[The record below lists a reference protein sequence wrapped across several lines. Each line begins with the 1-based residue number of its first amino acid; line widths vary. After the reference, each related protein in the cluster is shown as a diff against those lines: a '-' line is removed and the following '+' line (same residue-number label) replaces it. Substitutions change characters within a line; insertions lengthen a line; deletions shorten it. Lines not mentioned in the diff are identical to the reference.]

1 MWRTLFSGGGH
12 RASARSVLP
21 PFLAAFIVLALAY
34 TAIFVGRLH
43 TQQALDSVEVNAAES
58 ARVDLAASSLESS
71 IDTAASDARVAVAS
85 RAVRS
90 LAEEIS
96 AGTLSSAASVFQAQV
111 SNKPAIRQIR
121 YIDETGRERL
131 AVRRTDD
138 GVQRVPTARLQDRSK
153 HYFFAETR
161 DLRPGD
167 TYVTRLDL
175 EVDASGAI
183 VEPRQ
188 PLMRVIAAL
197 GDSTGARAGSVI
209 VDIDG
214 FHLVEQARQ
223 VIGAE
228 GYLLLNATGGY
239 IGGPDEADSFGFMT
253 DGPAFAER
261 HPEAWQ
267 TISASDSGHAMAHE
281 GLYAFSTAHPE
292 HAQTRLSGETHDA
305 DTHGHPNALKV
316 VSFVTAAALPSASIT
331 RDTATTAIFVFG
343 LIALATVTGLATHT
357 LISKRQYRRSIR
369 EAKTRLEAIR
379 DTLGE
384 GLVVIDPDGRIT
396 DVNPESERMLGW
408 TREQM
413 LGRVAHE
420 LFHSH
425 PDHSVEQV
433 ECAMLAVARTGVTFR
448 SEDEVFQRADGNA
461 IHVGVSAAPLVVD
474 EQIEGA
480 VIVFRDTTEIREY
493 QEEIRRLAFH
503 DALTGLPNRRVLA
516 DRLDLAISTADRRLT
531 PLAVMFLDLDGF
543 KEVNDDY
550 GHAVGDEFL
559 RQISDRLCGC
569 LRSSDTL
576 ARQGGDEFIVLLP
589 ELHDEGEA
597 EVVARRIIDG
607 LEQPFV
613 VDGYQLRAAVSVG
626 IAVRLDGESAETLIA
641 NADDAMYAAKQM
653 GENLYCVS
661 GRAPVAQA

>member
-1 MWRTLFSGGGH
+1 MWRTPFFAGQH
-12 RASARSVLP
+12 RASVRSVIF
-21 PFLAAFIVLALAY
+21 PFFAAFILLAVAY

-43 TQQALDSVEVNAAES
+43 TQHAVDSVEVNAAES
-58 ARVDLAASSLESS
+58 ARVDLAASSIESS
-71 IDTAASDARVAVAS
+71 IDTAASDARVAVTS

-90 LAEEIS
+90 LAEDIS
-96 AGTLSSAASVFQAQV
+96 ERTLSSAASVFQAQV
-111 SNKPAIRQIR
+111 TNKPSIRQIR
-121 YIDETGRERL
+121 YIDETGREQL
-131 AVRRTDD
+131 AVRRTEG
-138 GVQRVPTARLQDRSK
+138 GVERVPTARLQDRSK
-153 HYFFAETR
+153 HYFYAETR
-161 DLRPGD
+161 DLEPGD
-167 TYVTRLDL
+167 THVTRLDL
-175 EVDASGAI
+175 EVDATGAI
-183 VEPRQ
+183 AEPQQ
-188 PLMRVIAAL
+188 PLMRVFAAL
-197 GDSTGARAGSVI
+197 GNSTGARAGSVV

-214 FHLVEQARQ
+214 FRLVEQARQ
-223 VIGAE
+223 IIGSE
-228 GYLLLNATGGY
+228 GYLLLNAAGGY
-239 IGGPDEADSFGFMT
+239 IAGPSDADSFSFMSA
-253 DGPAFAER
+253 GPSFAER
-261 HPEAWQ
+261 HPEAWE
-267 TISASDSGHAMAHE
+267 TISASDSGHAMTSE
-281 GLYAFSTAHPE
+281 GLYAFSTAYPE
-292 HAQTRLSGETHDA
+292 HAQVRLSGETHEA
-305 DTHGHPNALKV
+305 ETHEHPNALKV
-316 VSFVTAAALPSASIT
+316 VSFVPAAALPSASIT
-331 RDTATTAIFVFG
+331 RDAATTAIFIFG

-357 LISKRQYRRSIR
+357 LISKRQFRRSIR

-413 LGRVAHE
+413 LGRVSHE

-425 PDHSVEQV
+425 PEHHVEKA
-433 ECAMLAVARTGVTFR
+433 ECELLAVARTGVTFR
-448 SEDEVFQRADGNA
+448 SEDEVFQRADGSA

-474 EQIEGA
+474 ERIDGA
-480 VIVFRDTTEIREY
+480 VIVFRDITEIREY
-493 QEEIRRLAFH
+493 QEEIRRLAFL
-503 DALTGLPNRRVLA
+503 DELTGLPNRRVLA
-516 DRLDLAISTADRRLT
+516 DRLELAISTADRRLT

-559 RQISDRLCGC
+559 RQISDRLRGC
-569 LRSSDTL
+569 LRNSDTL

-589 ELHDEGEA
+589 ELREEGEA

-626 IAVRLDGESAETLIA
+626 IAVRMDGESAETLIA

-661 GRAPVAQA
+661 GRATVGQA